1 MVKSQEALRCDSSD
15 NFTYQDRIFDNEM
28 NHLATV
34 TDEHYENM
42 MYREAL
48 KTGFYDLQ
56 TARDRYRDI
65 TAAGDGMNW
74 VLVRKFIE
82 VRVYEWKG
90 KVHIFCIRYRISD
103 LGGGTLSSVS
113 KRGGQSTEFCLELT
127 KSRRDKPELRD
138 CINPPPP
145 PPP

>member
-1 MVKSQEALRCDSSD
+1 MIKSQETLRCDNSD

-42 MYREAL
+42 LYREAL

-56 TARDRYRDI
+56 TVRDRYRDI

-74 VLVRKFIE
+74 VLIRKFIE
-82 VRVYEWKG
+82 V
-90 KVHIFCIRYRISD
+90 
-103 LGGGTLSSVS
+103 
-113 KRGGQSTEFCLELT
+113 
-127 KSRRDKPELRD
+127 
-138 CINPPPP
+138 
-145 PPP
+145 